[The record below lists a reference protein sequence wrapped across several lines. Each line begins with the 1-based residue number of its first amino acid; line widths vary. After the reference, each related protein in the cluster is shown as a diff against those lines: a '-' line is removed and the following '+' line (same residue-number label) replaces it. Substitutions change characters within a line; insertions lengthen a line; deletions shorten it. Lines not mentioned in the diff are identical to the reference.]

1 MNSLISILSVESA
14 SECNTFGLSVN
25 VSALVNQS
33 SSDSGHTT
41 VATDGRRYAI
51 DVIGGSVGLSIM
63 AIIIVVAIASAVV
76 YKKR

>member
-1 MNSLISILSVESA
+1 MNSLISTLSVESA

-33 SSDSGHTT
+33 SSDSGRTT
-41 VATDGRRYAI
+41 VATDSRRYAI
-51 DVIGGSVGLSIM
+51 DVIGGSVGFSIM